1 MSGMLGSRA
10 APPATGPTAG
20 PPPED
25 PDLTRGRALRQ
36 MKLAASS
43 FLVAAAAIYLLAVRA
58 EHDGAGPWAGY
69 VQAAAEAGMV
79 GGLADWFAVT
89 ALFRRPL
96 RLPIP
101 HTALIPTRKEAL
113 GRSLADFV
121 GAHFLAA
128 DVVRERIAN
137 SDIPRRVGEWLA
149 QPHNAERVAGE
160 LAVGVRAGVGV
171 LRDDD
176 VRAALEEAVL
186 TRLAAAPVAPSLG
199 RLLGEIVA
207 DGAHHGLVDLSVR
220 ELREWL
226 GANRYTVIAAVT
238 AQAPGWSPAFL
249 DDRVATKV
257 YTEVLRVVR
266 DVESQAGHPFR
277 QSLDEF
283 LARLATD
290 LRDDPATIERT
301 EAAKRTLLNRPDV
314 RDAFG
319 DLLSAGRRLLLEL
332 IDDPDSKLR
341 GQVTEALA
349 GLGEQL
355 RADGPL
361 AAKVESWLSDAA
373 SYVVTN
379 YREELTALIT
389 DTVDRWDAR
398 DASRRIELHVGRD
411 LQYIRINGTVVG
423 ALAGLLI
430 YATTQLLL

>member
-1 MSGMLGSRA
+1 MSRMLESPA
-10 APPATGPTAG
+10 APASTSPASG
-20 PPPED
+20 PPPD
-25 PDLTRGRALRQ
+25 DADLARGRALRR
-36 MKLAASS
+36 MKLGASA
-43 FLVAAAAIYLLAVRA
+43 FLIAAAVIYLLAVQAERA
-58 EHDGAGPWAGY
+58 GAGPWAGY

-121 GAHFLAA
+121 GSHFLAP
-128 DVVRERIAN
+128 DVVRDRIGR
-137 SDIPRRVGEWLA
+137 SDVPRRVGDWLA
-149 QPHNAERVAGE
+149 QRQNAERVAGE
-160 LAVGVRAGVGV
+160 LAVGVRAGIGV

-176 VRAALEEAVL
+176 VRSVLEEAVL
-186 TRLAAAPVAPSLG
+186 TRLATAPVAPSLG
-199 RLLGEIVA
+199 RLLGQIVA

-226 GANRYTVIAAVT
+226 EANRYIVIAAIT

-249 DDRVATKV
+249 DDRVAIKV

-266 DVESQAGHPFR
+266 DVESQAAHPFR
-277 QSLDEF
+277 QSLDDF
-283 LARLATD
+283 LTRLAAD

-319 DLLSAGRRLLLEL
+319 DLLAAGRRLLLEL
-332 IDDPDSKLR
+332 IEDPGSRLR

-355 RADGPL
+355 RGDGQL
-361 AAKVESWLSDAA
+361 AAKVERWLADAA
-373 SYVVTN
+373 AYVVTN
-379 YREELTALIT
+379 YRDELTALIT
-389 DTVDRWDAR
+389 DTVDRWDAQ

-423 ALAGLLI
+423 ALAGLAI
-430 YATTQLLL
+430 YTTTQLLL